1 MTMSTAFQS
10 TRRPTKMNSIVRFVA
25 AAPDR
30 KVHAVLDEFDD
41 LACDALGQGMA
52 RALIRDENDV
62 SAQLAG
68 KDRMGEAGKKPSEPE
83 CNDR

>member
-1 MTMSTAFQS
+1 
-10 TRRPTKMNSIVRFVA
+10 
-25 AAPDR
+25 
-30 KVHAVLDEFDD
+30 
-41 LACDALGQGMA
+41 MA